1 MLICIKNGFIVD
13 GTGKKP
19 FYGDVLVKDDKIC
32 KITSHIDENNE
43 MEVIDASGLTVIPG
57 IIDGHTHSEIDIIRN
72 PQQSHA
78 VYQGITT
85 VVTGQ
90 CGLGF
95 APMRPENLEDSIRMN
110 SGIFGD
116 WSKYGKCWS
125 SFGEMLDDLDG
136 AAINVGANVSH
147 NAIRQYACGFEDV
160 PMTGER
166 LDSAKEQ
173 LRAALQDG
181 AAGFSVGLSYYPG
194 GYSDT
199 EELIQL
205 CKVVAEEKG
214 ILCVHLRL
222 DDGQVPFHPVDE
234 IAEIVRKTNVK
245 VNMLHYRTGGME
257 DISTLFLPFEE
268 LEKNGA
274 DIHYEYYPYFAG
286 AGLILALLPGWV
298 QEGGYDKIMSRL
310 KSAELKKKLLT
321 AIEERKKYFFA
332 EGQTAT
338 IIITKSPYSPYL
350 RKTIAQIMEENKESF
365 AETIVRLLVENDLQ
379 VGFAGQ
385 ESQTEELKQKL
396 LDDQYRLF
404 LNEKYTIGSDT
415 IPTPVL
421 THPRTFGTFPRIIN
435 RMLNRNVPVEKVVR
449 KITSVPAQI
458 YGIKNRGIL
467 QEGMQADITV
477 FDPKT
482 IKDMAD
488 FSDGRKKASGIHHV
502 LVNGLFALKDD
513 SLTGV
518 FGGRAIRRGR

>member
-1 MLICIKNGFIVD
+1 MLICIKNGLIVD
-13 GTGKKP
+13 GTGEKP
-19 FYGDVLVKDDKIC
+19 FYGDVLIKEDKIC
-32 KITSHIDENNE
+32 KIAPTIDENDE

-72 PQQSHA
+72 PQQAHA

-116 WSKYGKCWS
+116 WSRHKKCWT
-125 SFGEMLDDLDG
+125 SFAEMLFDLDG
-136 AAINVGANVSH
+136 AAVNVGANVSH
-147 NAIRQYACGFEDV
+147 NAIRQYACGFADI
-160 PMTGER
+160 PLIGDR
-166 LDSAKEQ
+166 LNMAKEQ
-173 LRAALQDG
+173 LRRALQDG
-181 AAGFSVGLSYYPG
+181 ATGFSVGLSYYPG

-205 CKVVAEEKG
+205 CNVVAEENG
-214 ILCVHLRL
+214 VLCVHLRL

-234 IAEIVRKTNVK
+234 IVEVVRKTNVK

-257 DISTLFLPFEE
+257 DVSTLFSPFEE
-268 LEKNGA
+268 VEKNGA

-298 QEGGYDKIMSRL
+298 QEGGYEKIMFRL
-310 KSAELKKKLLT
+310 KSAELRKKLLT

-350 RKTIAQIMEENKESF
+350 RKTIAQIMEENQESF

-385 ESQTEELKQKL
+385 ESQPEKLKQKL
-396 LDDQYRLF
+396 LEDQYRLF

-415 IPTPVL
+415 IPTPIL
-421 THPRTFGTFPRIIN
+421 THPRTSGTFPRIIS
-435 RMLNRNVPVEKVVR
+435 RMLDRNVPAEEVIR

-477 FDPKT
+477 FDSRV

-488 FSDGRKKASGIHHV
+488 FSDGRKKADGIHHV
-502 LVNGLFALKDD
+502 LVNGLFAMKDE